1 MLKEILYV
9 SGKPGLYKMVSQGKN
24 LMVIESLSDGK
35 RIPVFSS
42 DKLVYLKDIAIFTE
56 NGEIPL
62 SEVFEKIKVKENG
75 AKCAVDAK
83 SGNEKL
89 VQYLEE
95 ILPDY
100 DKNKVYPSDIRK
112 LINWYNILV
121 EAKLTDFATSET
133 ETGDKVEPASDKTEE
148 ISSEK

>member
-1 MLKEILYV
+1 MLKDILYV

-24 LMVIESLSDGK
+24 LMVIESLSDSK

-42 DKLVYLKDIAIFTE
+42 DKIVYLKDIAIFTE

-62 SEVFEKIKVKENG
+62 SEVFEKIKTKENG

-83 SGNEKL
+83 SGNKKL

-100 DKNKVYPSDIRK
+100 DRERVYPSDIRK

-121 EAKLTDFATSET
+121 DAKLTDFAASET
-133 ETGDKVEPASDKTEE
+133 EIDDKVETVSDKTEE

>member
-1 MLKEILYV
+1 MLKDILYV

-24 LMVIESLSDGK
+24 LMIIESLSDGK

-42 DKLVYLKDIAIFTE
+42 DKIVYLKDIAIFTE

-62 SEVFEKIKVKENG
+62 SEVFEKIKAKENG

-83 SGNEKL
+83 SGHEKL

-100 DKNKVYPSDIRK
+100 DRNRVYPSDIRK
-112 LINWYNILV
+112 MMNWYNILV
-121 EAKLTDFATSET
+121 EAQLTDFAEPET
-133 ETGDKVEPASDKTEE
+133 ETEEKVETASDKTEE
-148 ISSEK
+148 ISSEN

>member
-1 MLKEILYV
+1 LSAFYE
-9 SGKPGLYKMVSQGKN
+9 KN
-24 LMVIESLSDGK
+24 
-35 RIPVFSS
+35 
-42 DKLVYLKDIAIFTE
+42 KL
-56 NGEIPL
+56 N
-62 SEVFEKIKVKENG
+62 ENG
-75 AKCAVDAK
+75 AKCAVDAN

-89 VQYLEE
+89 VQYLQE

-100 DKNKVYPSDIRK
+100 DKNRVYPSDIRK

-121 EAKLTDFATSET
+121 DAKLTDFATSET